1 MVGTSNQSDPEI
13 AIDKVGCVNFR
24 LYKGHVARLTIK
36 VLSVSTI
43 IDASTEVLV
52 KRLNSYVG
60 SKTCPFSPNG
70 CPIQM

>member
-1 MVGTSNQSDPEI
+1 MVGTSNQSDPEM

-24 LYKGHVARLTIK
+24 LYKGHGARLTIK

-43 IDASTEVLV
+43 IDASTEVLA

-60 SKTCPFSPNG
+60 SKTCPFSTSG
-70 CPIQM
+70 CPVQM